1 MIVAIVRFSLPQAL
15 TVAEAAASFEPGAPA
30 YQTVPGLIRKH
41 YLLGEGGLVGGG
53 VYLWESR
60 AHAEALYDEAWR
72 AKLLARY
79 GAEPRV
85 EYFDSPVTVDP
96 SAVIVG

>member
-1 MIVAIVRFSLPQAL
+1 MIVAIVRFALPRAL
-15 TVAEAAASFEPGAPA
+15 TVAEAAAAFEPGAPA

-41 YLLGEGGLVGGG
+41 YLLGEDGMVGGG
-53 VYLWESR
+53 VYLWESK
-60 AHAEALYDEAWR
+60 AHAKALYDDAWR
-72 AKLLARY
+72 AKISARY

-85 EYFDSPVTVDP
+85 EYFNSPVTVDP